1 MKRRVTRFFFHG
13 RAALAKQDEISSTE
27 RLLELIRTDG
37 EDIEDSG
44 KPARKP
50 GGGLKSFVR
59 SSVSIRKN
67 ITIGVDIGYDDL
79 KLVKLKRL
87 SDRNHELLEYARVPF
102 DPQIPREN
110 PDFHRFLRPTL
121 VDFCG
126 SDKNAD
132 MWCTISSA
140 RVETRQFRIPK
151 VAARQ
156 IPNAI
161 YWTYQRESA
170 FDEEEKLFDF
180 EILGEVKDEQP
191 VKMDVLAYTV
201 PRHEV
206 VTLRDMF
213 AKAGFPLS
221 GISIVPFAFQ
231 TLMRTRRVEAKDEYV
246 ASLYIGRD
254 WSRIDIFRQGNLTL
268 SRGIKAGVR
277 TMMEALTKEIEGTR
291 KGLSLVKSPEEEVG
305 RIRSV
310 KQKIKLDLKT
320 AQEHFFGQFHLT
332 GTDAAQQQKFDIDE
346 NKIFQMIQPALE
358 RLVRQLERTIR
369 HYALNFENAR
379 IGKIYISSGATPHQ
393 RILNYI
399 GEELGMPTEVLN
411 PFQTSSNFLPLVP
424 IPDSVSEQSS
434 FAPAM
439 GMGLADN
446 SRTPNFL
453 FTYKDKRKAQRNQL
467 INRSVFAVFA
477 LLMVACVGFSF
488 YQERLIQE
496 KEDNKLKMTQHLQQ
510 YNLRVD
516 QNLILKLVE
525 QIRQK
530 NKSDRAIGQ
539 KYLNL
544 AVISEV
550 VDLTPPNVRLL
561 SISTQLGPLQKKIPA
576 KDNKKKKAAP
586 PPEPKI
592 LILEGIVQGDRLTLE
607 STLAGYLMELKNSP
621 LFDQPDISTKSFEYS
636 GNNEVLR
643 FKAQLKLV

>member
-1 MKRRVTRFFFHG
+1 
-13 RAALAKQDEISSTE
+13 LAKQDEISSTE
-27 RLLELIRTDG
+27 RLLELIRTDSDADT
-37 EDIEDSG
+37 EDAD
-44 KPARKP
+44 KPSRKHAS
-50 GGGLKSFVR
+50 GLKSFAR
-59 SSVSIRKN
+59 SSISFRKN
-67 ITIGVDIGYDDL
+67 VTIGVDIGYDDL
-79 KLVKLKRL
+79 KLVKLRRL
-87 SDRNHELLEYARVPF
+87 SDRSHELLEYARVPF
-102 DPQIPREN
+102 DPEVPRES
-110 PDFHRFLRPTL
+110 PDFHRFLKPTL
-121 VDFCG
+121 AEFCG
-126 SDKNAD
+126 SDRNAD

-156 IPNAI
+156 VHNAI

-180 EILGEVKDEQP
+180 EILGEVKDDQP
-191 VKMDVLAYTV
+191 VKLDVLAYTV
-201 PRHEV
+201 PRNEV
-206 VTLRDMF
+206 EALRDMF
-213 AKAGFPLS
+213 ARAGFPLS

-231 TLMRTRRVEAKDEYV
+231 TLMRSRRVETIDEYV

-254 WSRIDIFRQGNLTL
+254 WSRIDIFREGNLTL

-277 TMMEALTKEIEGTR
+277 TMMEALQKEIEGTR
-291 KGLSLVKSPEEEVG
+291 KGLSLVKSPNEDVG
-305 RIRSV
+305 RIRAV
-310 KQKIKLDLKT
+310 KKKLRLDLKS
-320 AQEHFFGQFHLT
+320 AQQYFFGHFDSS
-332 GTDAAQQQKFDIDE
+332 GDGDAQRQQLDLDE
-346 NKIFQMIQPALE
+346 NKVFQMIQPALE

-369 HYALNFENAR
+369 HYALNFENAK

-393 RILNYI
+393 RILTYI

-453 FTYKDKRKAQRNQL
+453 FTYKDKRKADRNRL
-467 INRSVFAVFA
+467 INRAVFAVFA
-477 LLMVACVGFSF
+477 LLMIVCVGFSF
-488 YQERLIQE
+488 WQERILQE
-496 KEDNKLKMTQHLQQ
+496 KDTKKRQLTQHLEQ

-530 NKSDRAIGQ
+530 NKSDKEIGQ

-561 SISTQLGPLQKKIPA
+561 SISTRLGPLQKK
-576 KDNKKKKAAP
+576 AP
-586 PPEPKI
+586 PEDAKKTKASPPKASKV
-592 LILEGIVQGDRLTLE
+592 LIIEGIVQGDRLTLE

-636 GNNEVLR
+636 GNNQVLR
-643 FKAQLKLV
+643 FKAQLNLV

>member
-1 MKRRVTRFFFHG
+1 M
-13 RAALAKQDEISSTE
+13 E
-27 RLLELIRTDG
+27 
-37 EDIEDSG
+37 
-44 KPARKP
+44 
-50 GGGLKSFVR
+50 
-59 SSVSIRKN
+59 
-67 ITIGVDIGYDDL
+67 
-79 KLVKLKRL
+79 
-87 SDRNHELLEYARVPF
+87 
-102 DPQIPREN
+102 
-110 PDFHRFLRPTL
+110 
-121 VDFCG
+121 
-126 SDKNAD
+126 
-132 MWCTISSA
+132 
-140 RVETRQFRIPK
+140 
-151 VAARQ
+151 
-156 IPNAI
+156 
-161 YWTYQRESA
+161 
-170 FDEEEKLFDF
+170 
-180 EILGEVKDEQP
+180 
-191 VKMDVLAYTV
+191 VLAYTV
-201 PRHEV
+201 PRDEV
-206 VTLRDMF
+206 GALKDMF

-231 TLMRTRRVEAKDEYV
+231 TLMRTRRVEATDEYV

-254 WSRIDIFRQGNLTL
+254 WSRIDIFHKGNLTL

-277 TMMEALTKEIEGTR
+277 TMMEALTKELEGTR
-291 KGLSLVKSPEEEVG
+291 KGLSLVKSPEEDVG
-305 RIRSV
+305 RIRAV
-310 KQKIKLDLKT
+310 KKKIKLDLKS
-320 AQEHFFGQFHLT
+320 AQQYFFGYL
-332 GTDAAQQQKFDIDE
+332 DAPAAGDTRAQNLGIDE
-346 NKIFQMIQPALE
+346 NKVFQMIRPALE

-411 PFQTSSNFLPLVP
+411 PFQASSNFLPLVP

-446 SRTPNFL
+446 SKTPNFL
-453 FTYKDKRKAQRNQL
+453 FTYKDKSKAQRNQL
-467 INRSVFAVFA
+467 INRGVFALFA
-477 LLMVACVGFSF
+477 LLMIACVGYSF
-488 YQERLIQE
+488 WQEQIIQE
-496 KEDNKLKMTQHLQQ
+496 KEAQKMRMTQHLEQ

-530 NKSDRAIGQ
+530 NKSDRAIGE

-544 AVISEV
+544 AVLSEV

-561 SISTQLGPLQKKIPA
+561 SISTKLGPLPKKTPP
-576 KDNKKKKAAP
+576 KDDKKKKKKAPAP
-586 PPEPKI
+586 RPKV

-643 FKAQLKLV
+643 FKARLNLV

>member
-1 MKRRVTRFFFHG
+1 
-13 RAALAKQDEISSTE
+13 LAKQNEISSTE
-27 RLLELIRTDG
+27 RLLELIRTDSDA
-37 EDIEDSG
+37 DIEDAG
-44 KPARKP
+44 KPSRKP
-50 GGGLKSFVR
+50 GSGLTSFVR
-59 SSVSIRKN
+59 SSFSIRKN

-87 SDRNHELLEYARVPF
+87 SGQNHELLEYTRVPF
-102 DPQIPREN
+102 DSEIPREN
-110 PDFHRFLRPTL
+110 PDFHLFLRPAL
-121 VDFCG
+121 LEFCG
-126 SDKNAD
+126 SDRNAD

-140 RVETRQFRIPK
+140 RVETRQFRVPK
-151 VAARQ
+151 VADRQ
-156 IPNAI
+156 LPNAI

-180 EILGEVKDEQP
+180 EILGEVQDEQP
-191 VKMDVLAYTV
+191 VKMDVLAYTI
-201 PRHEV
+201 PRDEV
-206 VTLRDMF
+206 VALRDMF
-213 AKAGFPLS
+213 VKAGFPLT
-221 GISIVPFAFQ
+221 GISIVHFAFQ
-231 TLMRTRRVEAKDEYV
+231 TLKRTRRVEAVDEYV

-254 WSRIDIFRQGNLTL
+254 WSRIDIFRGGNLTL

-277 TMMEALTKEIEGTR
+277 TMMEALQKEIEGSR
-291 KGLSLVKSPEEEVG
+291 KGLSLVKSPDEDVG
-305 RIRSV
+305 RIRAV
-310 KQKIKLDLKT
+310 KKKIKLDLNL
-320 AQEHFFGQFHLT
+320 AQKYFFGHINT
-332 GTDAAQQQKFDIDE
+332 PGVVNARAQKLDIDE
-346 NKIFQMIQPALE
+346 SKVFNMIQPALE

-411 PFQTSSNFLPLVP
+411 PFQTSSNFLPQVP

-453 FTYKDKRKAQRNQL
+453 FTYKDKRKSVRNQL
-467 INRSVFAVFA
+467 INRGVFALFA
-477 LLMVACVGFSF
+477 LLMIACVGFSF
-488 YQERLIQE
+488 WQERTLQA
-496 KEDNKLKMTQHLQQ
+496 KETQKQQMTQHLQQ
-510 YNLRVD
+510 YSLRVD

-525 QIRQK
+525 QIREK

-561 SISTQLGPLQKKIPA
+561 SISTQLGPLPKKASPKNA
-576 KDNKKKKAAP
+576 KKKKASP
-586 PPEPKI
+586 PVESKV

-607 STLAGYLMELKNSP
+607 STLAGYLMELKDSP
-621 LFDQPDISTKSFEYS
+621 LFDQPNINTKSFEYS

-643 FKAQLKLV
+643 FKAKLNLV

>member
-1 MKRRVTRFFFHG
+1 
-13 RAALAKQDEISSTE
+13 
-27 RLLELIRTDG
+27 
-37 EDIEDSG
+37 
-44 KPARKP
+44 
-50 GGGLKSFVR
+50 
-59 SSVSIRKN
+59 
-67 ITIGVDIGYDDL
+67 
-79 KLVKLKRL
+79 
-87 SDRNHELLEYARVPF
+87 
-102 DPQIPREN
+102 
-110 PDFHRFLRPTL
+110 
-121 VDFCG
+121 
-126 SDKNAD
+126 

-151 VAARQ
+151 VSARQ
-156 IPNAI
+156 VPNAI

-180 EILGEVKDEQP
+180 EILGEIKDEQP

-201 PRHEV
+201 PRDEV
-206 VTLRDMF
+206 AALRDMF
-213 AKAGFPLS
+213 ARAGFPLT

-231 TLMRTRRVEAKDEYV
+231 TLMRTRRVETMDEYV

-254 WSRIDIFRQGNLTL
+254 WSRIDIFHKGNLTL

-277 TMMEALTKEIEGTR
+277 TMMESLQKEIGGTH
-291 KGLSLVKSPEEEVG
+291 KGLSLVKSPDEEVG
-305 RIRSV
+305 RIRAV
-310 KQKIKLDLKT
+310 KKKLKLDVKS
-320 AQEHFFGQFHLT
+320 AQEYFFGYLREPGARSAPT
-332 GTDAAQQQKFDIDE
+332 QQLDIDE
-346 NKIFQMIQPALE
+346 NKVFQMIQPALE

-393 RILNYI
+393 SILNYI

-453 FTYKDKRKAQRNQL
+453 FTYKDKRRAERNQR
-467 INRSVFAVFA
+467 INRGVFA
-477 LLMVACVGFSF
+477 LFAILMIACVGLSIW
-488 YQERLIQE
+488 QERLIDE
-496 KEDNKLKMTQHLQQ
+496 KEAKKQEMTRHLEQH
-510 YNLRVD
+510 NLRVD

-530 NKSDRAIGQ
+530 NQSDRAIGQ

-561 SISTQLGPLQKKIPA
+561 SISTQLGPLPKKA
-576 KDNKKKKAAP
+576 SSEDTKKKKAG
-586 PPEPKI
+586 PETKSKV

-621 LFDQPDISTKSFEYS
+621 LFEQPDISTKSFEYS

-643 FKAQLKLV
+643 FKAKLNLI

>member
-1 MKRRVTRFFFHG
+1 M
-13 RAALAKQDEISSTE
+13 AKKNEISSTE
-27 RLLELIRTDG
+27 RLLELIRTDSEIDL
-37 EDIEDSG
+37 EDAD
-44 KPARKP
+44 KPSRKP
-50 GGGLKSFVR
+50 RRGRKSFFGG
-59 SSVSIRKN
+59 SISFRKN

-79 KLVKLKRL
+79 KLVKLRHV
-87 SDRNHELLEYARVPF
+87 SDQNHELVEYARVPF
-102 DPQIPREN
+102 DPQIPRES
-110 PDFHRFLRPTL
+110 PDFHLFLRPTL
-121 VDFCG
+121 EEFCG
-126 SDKNAD
+126 SDRNAD

-156 IPNAI
+156 VPNAI

-170 FDEEEKLFDF
+170 FNEEEKLFDY
-180 EILGEVKDEQP
+180 EILGEVRDEQP

-201 PRHEV
+201 PRDEV
-206 VTLRDMF
+206 AALKDMF
-213 AKAGFPLS
+213 AKAGFTLS

-231 TLMRTRRVEAKDEYV
+231 TLMRTRRVEAIDQYV

-254 WSRIDIFRQGNLTL
+254 WSRIDIFRDGNLTL

-277 TMMEALTKEIEGTR
+277 TMMEALQKEIEGSR
-291 KGLSLVKSPEEEVG
+291 KGLSLVKSPDEEVG
-305 RIRSV
+305 RIRAV
-310 KQKIKLDLKT
+310 KKKLKLDLKS
-320 AQEHFFGQFHLT
+320 AQQYFFGHFQEQ
-332 GTDAAQQQKFDIDE
+332 GVSKAQQQNLDVDE
-346 NKIFQMIQPALE
+346 SKVFQMIQPALE

-369 HYALNFENAR
+369 HYALNFENAK

-434 FAPAM
+434 FAPAV
-439 GMGLADN
+439 GMALADN
-446 SRTPNFL
+446 SRTPNFI
-453 FTYKDKRKAQRNQL
+453 FTYKDKRKAIRNQRV
-467 INRSVFAVFA
+467 NRAVFAVFA
-477 LLMVACVGFSF
+477 LLMVACVGLSF
-488 YQERLIQE
+488 WQEQQIQK
-496 KEDNKLKMTQHLQQ
+496 KEDEKKKMTQHLEQ

-530 NKSDRAIGQ
+530 NKSNRAIGQ

-561 SISTQLGPLQKKIPA
+561 SISTQLGPLQQNPA
-576 KDNKKKKAAP
+576 AKGAKKKNDGP
-586 PPEPKI
+586 PTKT

-607 STLAGYLMELKNSP
+607 STLAAYLMELKNSP
-621 LFDQPDISTKSFEYS
+621 LFDQPNVSNRSFEYL
-636 GNNEVLR
+636 GNSEVLR
-643 FKAQLKLV
+643 FKAKLNLG

>member
-1 MKRRVTRFFFHG
+1 M
-13 RAALAKQDEISSTE
+13 AKQDEISSTE
-27 RLLELIRTDG
+27 RLLELIRTDSDAG
-37 EDIEDSG
+37 IEDSE
-44 KPARKP
+44 KPPRKHVS
-50 GGGLKSFVR
+50 GLKSFVR
-59 SSVSIRKN
+59 SSISFRKN
-67 ITIGVDIGYDDL
+67 VTIGVDIGYDDL
-79 KLVKLKRL
+79 KLVKLRRL
-87 SDRNHELLEYARVPF
+87 SDRAHELLEYSRVPF
-102 DPQIPREN
+102 DPEIPRESSE
-110 PDFHRFLRPTL
+110 FHRFLRPTL
-121 VDFCG
+121 AEFCG
-126 SDKNAD
+126 SDRNAD

-156 IPNAI
+156 VPNAI

-191 VKMDVLAYTV
+191 VKLDVLAYTV
-201 PRHEV
+201 PRDEV
-206 VTLRDMF
+206 VALRNMF
-213 AKAGFPLS
+213 TQAGFPLS

-231 TLMRTRRVEAKDEYV
+231 TLMRSRRVEAIDEYV

-254 WSRIDIFRQGNLTL
+254 WSRIDIFREGNLTL

-277 TMMEALTKEIEGTR
+277 TMMEALQKEIEGTR
-291 KGLSLVKSPEEEVG
+291 KGLSLVKSPNEDVG
-305 RIRSV
+305 RIRAV
-310 KQKIKLDLKT
+310 KKKLKLDLKS
-320 AQEHFFGQFHLT
+320 AQHYFFGYIDT
-332 GTDAAQQQKFDIDE
+332 PGDSDAPRQKQDIDE
-346 NKIFQMIQPALE
+346 NKVFTMIQPALE

-369 HYALNFENAR
+369 HYALNFENAK

-399 GEELGMPTEVLN
+399 GDELGMPTEVLN

-424 IPDSVSEQSS
+424 IPDSVSEQSA

-453 FTYKDKRKAQRNQL
+453 FTYKDKRKADRNQL
-467 INRSVFAVFA
+467 INRGVFALFA
-477 LLMVACVGFSF
+477 LLMIVCVGFSF
-488 YQERLIQE
+488 WQERILQD
-496 KEDNKLKMTQHLQQ
+496 KEAKKRQLTQHLEE

-516 QNLILKLVE
+516 QNLILELVE
-525 QIRQK
+525 QIRKK
-530 NKSDRAIGQ
+530 NKSDRAVGQ
-539 KYLNL
+539 KYLTL

-561 SISTQLGPLQKKIPA
+561 SISTQLGPLKKKAPPG
-576 KDNKKKKAAP
+576 DTKKKKAAP
-586 PPEPKI
+586 EALPKV
-592 LILEGIVQGDRLTLE
+592 LILEGIVQGNRLTLE
-607 STLAGYLMELKNSP
+607 STLAAYLMELKNSP

-643 FKAQLKLV
+643 FKAQLNLV